1 MSDSPF
7 KSIPDMLRYKAVT
20 YPSAL
25 AIKYKNN
32 KKNVSIS
39 YEQYFEMILKTAKE
53 MRGAGVCS
61 KDKIAI
67 VAPPN
72 IEWTLTD
79 IAAQILGAIVIPIHR
94 ESCEQSLCNILNN
107 AECKFVFIS
116 NQMLYDILLAIR
128 SKLLFVEFV
137 ISFENLACE
146 ARLPAIKLDATFN
159 KQTILSEQQKEKLV
173 SEIANINI
181 NDIFTIMYT
190 PGTTDEPK
198 GVPLSYHNVL
208 SSLQGYARK
217 NNIIGQ
223 NHLILNLLPF
233 SHALGRFISFYFVL
247 YQTSCLV
254 FDGDLSHAQET
265 LKDISP
271 HCIVGIPQIFKLLYE
286 AILNEVNNAPIINRA
301 LFNYAMGSG
310 YKYVKKIDKKVKVNV
325 RKSIFYRLSEI
336 FIFDK
341 IKKKYGL
348 DRIICFVCGGAFLDA
363 NIIVFFWAM
372 GLPILEGYGLTETCD
387 GITINSFDAVKIGSV
402 GQPIENV
409 NIKVDNDGEILV
421 KGDQLFHGYY
431 KNKTLTDKIFD
442 KDGWFKTGDT
452 GKIDSDGFLY
462 IVNRKEDAI
471 ITSGGINIVTE
482 HIERKLTSN
491 KYIRDAFIF
500 GDDKNYIIA
509 LIVPHIKNLEKLM
522 AKKGLK
528 GFHIDE
534 LVGHHV
540 VLRFYREQ
548 VEKINNV
555 IPEHEYIKKFH
566 ILTERFSV
574 KGSEFTPH
582 MNLRRKKIY
591 EKYKEII
598 DELYE

>member
-1 MSDSPF
+1 MNDSPF

-25 AIKYKNN
+25 AIRYKNN
-32 KKNVSIS
+32 NKNICIS

-53 MRGAGVCS
+53 MNESGVHDG
-61 KDKIAI
+61 DKIAI
-67 VAPPN
+67 FTPPN

-79 IAAQILGAIVIPIHR
+79 IAAQIIGAIVVPIHHNSSKR
-94 ESCEQSLCNILNN
+94 SLYYILNN

-116 NQMLYDILLAIR
+116 IQSEYDILLNAR
-128 SKLLFVEFV
+128 NKLLFVEFV
-137 ISFENLACE
+137 ISFENLSYE
-146 ARLPAIKLDATFN
+146 SRLPVIKLDAAFN
-159 KQTILSEQQKEKLV
+159 KQTILSDQQKNKLL
-173 SEIANINI
+173 SEIDNICANN
-181 NDIFTIMYT
+181 IFTILYT
-190 PGTTDEPK
+190 PGTTGEPK
-198 GVPLSYHNVL
+198 GIPLSYHNAL

-233 SHALGRFISFYFVL
+233 SHALGRFVSFYFVL

-254 FDGDLSHAQET
+254 FDDNLSRAQET

-286 AILNEVNNAPIINRA
+286 AILNEVNNASIINRT

-310 YKYVKKIDKKVKVNV
+310 YNYVKKIDKKGKVNV
-325 RKSIFYRLSEI
+325 RKSIFYKLSEI
-336 FIFDK
+336 FIFNK
-341 IKKKYGL
+341 IKSQYGL
-348 DRIICFVCGGAFLDA
+348 DRIIFLTSGGAYLDID
-363 NIIVFFWAM
+363 IILFFWAM

-409 NIKVDNDGEILV
+409 KIKVDSDGEILV

-431 KNKTLTDKIFD
+431 KNKTLTDKTFD

-462 IVNRKEDAI
+462 IVNRKENAI

-491 KYIRDAFIF
+491 KYIRDAFVF
-500 GDDKNYIIA
+500 GDNKNYIIA

-528 GFHIDE
+528 EFHIDD

-555 IPEHEYIKKFH
+555 IPEHENIKKFH
-566 ILTERFSV
+566 LLAKRFTIE
-574 KGSEFTPH
+574 GDEFTTH
-582 MNLRRKKIY
+582 LTLRRKKIY

-598 DELYE
+598 DNLYE